1 MLKTR
6 CVKIKLKPGMVE
18 RAREW
23 AAEINRR
30 KDEAYS
36 VLRNETVVVE
46 CAFLDSHEG
55 GDFLIYFMKATSF
68 DVLLPQ
74 DESATSI
81 SSFHQAFKRDAWESG
96 TPLPCLLDLDL
107 TDELR

>member
-30 KDEAYS
+30 KDEAHS
-36 VLRNETVVVE
+36 VLRNETVVIE
-46 CAFLDSHEG
+46 CAFLDSHECR
-55 GDFLIYFMKATSF
+55 I
-68 DVLLPQ
+68 V
-74 DESATSI
+74 
-81 SSFHQAFKRDAWESG
+81 
-96 TPLPCLLDLDL
+96 
-107 TDELR
+107 